1 MLTFSRA
8 CAPFLRRQGNGM
20 EQRGLQNRTEQTSI
34 YIFLKCTYVC
44 DNLSYHFY
52 IYIIH
57 IDTIRYDMT

>member
-34 YIFLKCTYVC
+34 HIFFLNVHTYVTTY
-44 DNLSYHFY
+44 DSLLYHLY
-52 IYIIH
+52 IYIH
-57 IDTIRYDMT
+57 I